1 MMASGWNSF
10 HLWGSRPRSSSSDA
24 FSKYGMES
32 MTELRYSRY
41 VVVAACRKQR
51 LYDDVLG
58 RFIIAAEEI
67 VPASEGNRLVA
78 TLQPKMLFYGRIFI

>member
-1 MMASGWNSF
+1 MPEKMGGYDRNGWVVF
-10 HLWGSRPRSSSSDA
+10 TGISS
-24 FSKYGMES
+24 
-32 MTELRYSRY
+32 
-41 VVVAACRKQR
+41 RKQR